1 MTSIRKAF
9 ADNMRFY
16 RAELGFSQAKLAEK
30 ANTATHYISM
40 IELEKKFPSADMIE
54 RIAEALEIDSLDL
67 FSRAPVQQRWEE
79 AVLGEIEKLITDKLD
94 LASRNKIK
102 LKECMIHTRPI

>member
-1 MTSIRKAF
+1 
-9 ADNMRFY
+9 
-16 RAELGFSQAKLAEK
+16 
-30 ANTATHYISM
+30 M

-79 AVLGEIEKLITDKLD
+79 AVLGEIEKLITDKLN

-102 LKECMIHTRPI
+102 LKECMINTRPIQA